1 MALSDQANDPSS
13 TLNAFLDAHV
23 PHRGLVAKQWIRQM
37 RRTPWAPIDI
47 EADRRRLGIALEL
60 RTGLDLADEPAHWGL
75 LSFLPAGSCTDLLTA
90 AGFTPAA
97 YDHVPTDDTSDPLL
111 LAWIRR
117 SRPDRCE
124 GPLQRGA
131 LVACVE
137 LAGVEQIAHRLHAN
151 PAAQVRRSLL
161 LTLQAA
167 RGGGV
172 DENHPVFQGLHH
184 MWQAYLRYGRQELM
198 KLGERTVIAPSLSPG
213 FAIADLVKGRTL
225 VEIKASAEPAKHC
238 DAWLNQLLGY
248 LLLDHLD
255 IFCWEAVAIYLG
267 WHATTLSVSV
277 QSLLVASS
285 AGTTPALS
293 DLRAE
298 FRKVIADELDEAA
311 SWHLRDRYPVPPVTS
326 DDVRT

>member
-13 TLNAFLDAHV
+13 TLNAFLDAHL

-184 MWQAYLRYGRQELM
+184 MWQAYLRYGLQELM
-198 KLGERTVIAPSLSPG
+198 
-213 FAIADLVKGRTL
+213 
-225 VEIKASAEPAKHC
+225 
-238 DAWLNQLLGY
+238 
-248 LLLDHLD
+248 
-255 IFCWEAVAIYLG
+255 
-267 WHATTLSVSV
+267 TLSVSV

-311 SWHLRDRYPVPPVTS
+311 SWHLHDRYPVPRSRQTMSAHDMAVSRP
-326 DDVRT
+326 RERGML

>member
-13 TLNAFLDAHV
+13 TLCAFLDAHR

-75 LSFLPAGSCTDLLTA
+75 L
-90 AGFTPAA
+90 
-97 YDHVPTDDTSDPLL
+97 
-111 LAWIRR
+111 
-117 SRPDRCE
+117 
-124 GPLQRGA
+124 
-131 LVACVE
+131 
-137 LAGVEQIAHRLHAN
+137 
-151 PAAQVRRSLL
+151 
-161 LTLQAA
+161 
-167 RGGGV
+167 
-172 DENHPVFQGLHH
+172 
-184 MWQAYLRYGRQELM
+184 
-198 KLGERTVIAPSLSPG
+198 
-213 FAIADLVKGRTL
+213 ADLVKGRTL

-248 LLLDHLD
+248 LFLDHLD

-298 FRKVIADELDEAA
+298 FRKVIADKLDEAA